1 MAKLPCYHGWSSYKT
16 GSSVVYLPNEVEV
29 LNVKKQLPVDRELGC
44 WHLKPSGE
52 IIVLSVDP
60 SGIAR
65 STEFV
70 REKEGLTKTNSPEEF
85 IVQVH

>member
-1 MAKLPCYHGWSSYKT
+1 MAKLPCYDGWSSYKT

-29 LNVKKQLPVDRELGC
+29 LNVKKQLAVDRELGY
-44 WHLKPSGE
+44 WHLKPSSE
-52 IIVLSVDP
+52 IIVLSVD
-60 SGIAR
+60 SIGIAR

-85 IVQVH
+85 IV